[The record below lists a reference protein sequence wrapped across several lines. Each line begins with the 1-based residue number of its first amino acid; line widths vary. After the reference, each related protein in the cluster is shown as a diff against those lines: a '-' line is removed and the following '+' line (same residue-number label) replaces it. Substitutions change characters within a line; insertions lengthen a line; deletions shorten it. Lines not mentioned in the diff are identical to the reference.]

1 MTKIIVTGG
10 MGFIGSHFV
19 NKLSERLPKSEIP
32 VIDKMT
38 YAANRNNLKCDFNF
52 IKQDICDLTELP
64 NCDYIVHFAAES
76 HVDNSIENGRPFVRT
91 NVEGTF
97 NLVELAK
104 NIKGL
109 KKFIHISTD
118 EVYGDM
124 EYYGPDSVAE
134 ETFNLIGSSYY
145 SATKAASDL
154 IVQSAGRTFGL
165 PYVITRTCNNF
176 GENQHEEKM
185 IPKIIKNIKNDI
197 PIPVYG
203 DGNQVREWIHADDNA
218 DAIINIMLSEDT
230 INEVFN
236 IGSRYRIT
244 NNQLIN
250 LVSEVVGRKVKFEY
264 VEDRLGHDRR
274 YALNITKYNSK
285 FGKIDYINLKE
296 WLSKIIT
303 KNEVG

>member
-1 MTKIIVTGG
+1 M
-10 MGFIGSHFV
+10 
-19 NKLSERLPKSEIP
+19 
-32 VIDKMT
+32 D
-38 YAANRNNLKCDFNF
+38 
-52 IKQDICDLTELP
+52 
-64 NCDYIVHFAAES
+64 
-76 HVDNSIENGRPFVRT
+76 
-91 NVEGTF
+91 
-97 NLVELAK
+97 
-104 NIKGL
+104 
-109 KKFIHISTD
+109 
-118 EVYGDM
+118 
-124 EYYGPDSVAE
+124 YYGSDSVAE

-218 DAIINIMLSEDT
+218 EAIINIMLSEDT

>member
-1 MTKIIVTGG
+1 MY
-10 MGFIGSHFV
+10 FIFDDD
-19 NKLSERLPKSEIP
+19 NDNDNDEN
-32 VIDKMT
+32 DD
-38 YAANRNNLKCDFNF
+38 NNGYDRGDSN
-52 IKQDICDLTELP
+52 DD
-64 NCDYIVHFAAES
+64 
-76 HVDNSIENGRPFVRT
+76 DNDDAT
-91 NVEGTF
+91 NDV
-97 NLVELAK
+97 
-104 NIKGL
+104 
-109 KKFIHISTD
+109 
-118 EVYGDM
+118 
-124 EYYGPDSVAE
+124 
-134 ETFNLIGSSYY
+134 
-145 SATKAASDL
+145 
-154 IVQSAGRTFGL
+154 
-165 PYVITRTCNNF
+165 
-176 GENQHEEKM
+176 
-185 IPKIIKNIKNDI
+185 
-197 PIPVYG
+197 
-203 DGNQVREWIHADDNA
+203 HADDNA